1 MQERAKGMSTLKLYE
16 NSHSTHDAATVREKK
31 SPVVEELEKL
41 RKSYTIA
48 GIEKLVAQGQKAIW
62 GGNSWEAPLVFAC
75 DTIPVAFNELWRYE
89 SRAAESVGENYFQIP
104 PEFCSMIKT
113 MIGRLHLRA
122 PDPIN
127 KILYFGSYCEPIVN
141 VLELAKTDN
150 YDVYCIENITSFK
163 TEDKRPEVVA
173 FLVKELERVIL
184 WLNNGK
190 PLNEEKLWTEIKHK
204 NLVSQKIR
212 TILDLRLKAPLY
224 LSGIPTMRV
233 LLGANHYFGQP
244 EKYITLLDQLIEE
257 LTVAAHTPEDRYF
270 IPIVLAGGGG
280 GSMGILKV
288 IEESHGAVVG
298 WVVAG
303 TEEYRIDVPPLESI
317 AHYLLD
323 VQKRG
328 ELGEG
333 AGTSATYRKYRVE
346 KLISKTRARGLIS
359 SSITGC
365 PYGSAVQ
372 IVERDYLQ
380 SLGIP
385 FINLESNVH
394 KEPPAEDQI
403 MRVKAFFEMFS

>member
-1 MQERAKGMSTLKLYE
+1 MSTSKLE
-16 NSHSTHDAATVREKK
+16 KSSPSTHDAAVVPEKT
-31 SPVVEELEKL
+31 SPAVEKLEKL

-48 GIEKLVAQGQKAIW
+48 GIERLVAQGKKAIW
-62 GGNSWEAPLVFAC
+62 GGNSWEAPLIYAC
-75 DTIPVAFNELWRYE
+75 DTIPVAMNELWRYE

-104 PEFCSMIKT
+104 PEFCSMIKA

-127 KILYFGSYCEPIVN
+127 KILYFGSCCEPIVN
-141 VLELAKTDN
+141 VLELAKIDN

-163 TEDKRPEVVA
+163 TEDKRPEVLA
-173 FLVKELERVIL
+173 FLVRELQGVIL
-184 WLNNGK
+184 WLNKGK
-190 PLNEEKLWTEIKHK
+190 PLDEEKLWTEIKRK

-224 LSGIPTMRV
+224 LSSISTMQV
-233 LLGANHYFGQP
+233 ILGANHYFGQP
-244 EKYITLLDQLIEE
+244 EKYIALLDMLIDE
-257 LTVAAHTPEDRYF
+257 LTVAAHTHEDRYF
-270 IPIVLAGGGG
+270 IPIVFAGGGG
-280 GSMGILKV
+280 GGMGILKV

-303 TEEYRIDVPPLESI
+303 TEDYRLDVPPLESI

-323 VQKRG
+323 AQIRG

-346 KLISKTRARGLIS
+346 ELIKKNHAKGVIS
-359 SSITGC
+359 LSITGC
-365 PYGSAVQ
+365 PYGSVVQ
-372 IVERDYLQ
+372 KNERDYFQ

-385 FINLESNVH
+385 IITLESNVH
-394 KEPPAEDQI
+394 NERPAEEQI
-403 MRVKAFFEMFS
+403 MRVKAFFEMFRN